1 MKSLAIVVLMVA
13 LASSTP
19 QNMAQQ
25 PGSPA
30 QLSGVFRA
38 QMPGDTAGAGPSFF
52 LAFFPDGH
60 VMRGA
65 PGVGLAG
72 YNAAYQMNLDIR
84 SGIPTKVWRWGVY
97 HVSGQQAQ
105 LDFANRDSVAI
116 DLKNYPRTVEAVGLT
131 YVLLDPGDGLSLQGL
146 YRSTKDNSAINFLP
160 GSMMNQQGIVANCVS
175 GGQHFSYGGSVPSM
189 TSAAQLCLDK
199 PSSGGY
205 RLGSYTIQFVMP
217 DSTTPTFAFWADLT
231 QNRVNPPAIYIDG
244 VKFVLA
250 N

>member
-1 MKSLAIVVLMVA
+1 MKSLRILIVA
-13 LASSTP
+13 LASSVLP
-19 QNMAQQ
+19 NLAQQ
-25 PGSPA
+25 PASPV

-38 QMPGDTAGAGPSFF
+38 QMPGDALGVGPSFF

-65 PGVGLAG
+65 PDVGLAG

-84 SGIPTKVWRWGVY
+84 SGIPTKVWRWGTYRVA
-97 HVSGQQAQ
+97 GQEGH
-105 LDFANRDSVAI
+105 LDFANRDSIAI

-131 YVLLDPGDGLSLQGL
+131 YVLLDPGDGLSLQSM

-160 GSMMNQQGIVANCVS
+160 GSMMNQQGIVANCTS
-175 GGQHFSYGGSVPSM
+175 GGQHFGYGGNVPSM
-189 TSAAQLCLDK
+189 SSAGQLCLDK
-199 PSSGGY
+199 PLAGAY
-205 RLGSYTIQFVMP
+205 RLGSYTIQFVLP

-231 QNRVNPPAIYIDG
+231 PNRVNPPAIYING

>member
-1 MKSLAIVVLMVA
+1 
-13 LASSTP
+13 
-19 QNMAQQ
+19 
-25 PGSPA
+25 
-30 QLSGVFRA
+30 
-38 QMPGDTAGAGPSFF
+38 
-52 LAFFPDGH
+52 
-60 VMRGA
+60 
-65 PGVGLAG
+65 
-72 YNAAYQMNLDIR
+72 
-84 SGIPTKVWRWGVY
+84 
-97 HVSGQQAQ
+97 
-105 LDFANRDSVAI
+105 
-116 DLKNYPRTVEAVGLT
+116 VEAVGRT